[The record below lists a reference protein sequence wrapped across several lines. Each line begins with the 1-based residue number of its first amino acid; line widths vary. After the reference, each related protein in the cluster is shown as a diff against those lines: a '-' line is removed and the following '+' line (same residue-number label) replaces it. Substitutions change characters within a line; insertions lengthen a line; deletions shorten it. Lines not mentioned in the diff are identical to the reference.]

1 MKTIILAGGL
11 GTRLREETEFRP
23 KPLVEIGGMPI
34 IWHIM
39 KNYHAFGFK
48 SFLIALGYKGHLLK
62 DFFYNYHLYNSD
74 LIIESGSV
82 QSNVGLDRNEDWN
95 VVLRDTGQ
103 LTPTGGR
110 IFALRDIVE
119 DQTFMCT
126 YGDGLSNIDIRE
138 LVSFH
143 KSHNKVATLSAAIP
157 KSRFG
162 SLKIGEKNLV
172 ENFIEKP
179 EGDAWVSAGFFVF
192 DRKIFEYL
200 NPESTLEREPFEELT
215 KEGNLAVYR
224 HSGFWQPMDTLRES
238 IELNSLWASG
248 RAPWKNWDH

>member
-1 MKTIILAGGL
+1 MQTIILAGGL

-39 KNYHAFGFK
+39 KSYHAFGFK
-48 SFLIALGYKGHLLK
+48 DFIIALGYKGYLLK

-74 LIIESGSV
+74 LIIKSGMV
-82 QSNVGLDRNEDWN
+82 QSKTSFVHNEDWN
-95 VVLRDTGQ
+95 IVLRDTGQ

-110 IFALRDIVE
+110 IFALRDLV
-119 DQTFMCT
+119 DDDLFLCT
-126 YGDGLSNIDIRE
+126 YGDGLSDIDIRQ

-143 KSHNKVATLSAAIP
+143 KSHKKIATLSAAIP

-162 SLKIGEKNLV
+162 TVKIGEGNLI
-172 ENFIEKP
+172 EKFIEKP

-192 DRKIFEYL
+192 NRRIFEYL
-200 NPESTLEREPFEELT
+200 DDQATLEREPFETLA

-224 HSGFWQPMDTLRES
+224 HSNFWQPMDTLRES
-238 IELNSLWASG
+238 LELNSIWASG
-248 RAPWKNWDH
+248 GAPWKNWE